1 MKDTPGGA
9 ADVATCACKVGDEAV
24 NRFQTTRWSVVLH
37 AGRETAGARAA
48 LEELCRTYRSPVI
61 AYVRSRGSSADEAE
75 DLGQAFFVRFIE
87 GAYHAQA
94 DPARGSFRAFLLTA
108 LKRFLDDA
116 FDHAHAQKRGGNIQF
131 QSLDPMGSGEG
142 EGENVADRDTPEQVF
157 ERAWAKAALRAAMRR
172 LRDETA
178 AAGRSGLFD
187 QLCEFLAERPSESD
201 YERVAAALKMRRNTV
216 AVAVHRLR
224 QRLREL
230 VHDELADTALDADSL
245 KREMDQLRPSLA
257 AVIPSM

>member
-1 MKDTPGGA
+1 
-9 ADVATCACKVGDEAV
+9 V
-24 NRFQTTRWSVVLH
+24 NRFQTTRWSIVLH
-37 AGRETAGARAA
+37 AGRDTAGARAA

-61 AYVRSRGSSADEAE
+61 AYVRSRGSGADEAE
-75 DLGQAFFVRFIE
+75 DLGQAFFTRFIE

-116 FDHAHAQKRGGNIQF
+116 SERAHAQKRGGNVQF
-131 QSLDPMGSGEG
+131 QSLDSMRGDESEVG
-142 EGENVADRDTPEQVF
+142 NVADRDTPEQAF

-172 LRDETA
+172 LRAETA
-178 AAGRSGLFD
+178 AAGRSVLFD
-187 QLCEFLAERPSESD
+187 QLCEFLAERPSEAD
-201 YERVAAALKMRRNTV
+201 YERVAETLKMRRNTV

-230 VHDELADTALDADSL
+230 VQDELAETAVDQDGFDGELD
-245 KREMDQLRPSLA
+245 RLRKSLA
-257 AVIPSM
+257 TVMNSA

>member
-1 MKDTPGGA
+1 M
-9 ADVATCACKVGDEAV
+9 
-24 NRFQTTRWSVVLH
+24 NRFQTTRWSIVLD

-61 AYVRSRGSSADEAE
+61 TYVRSRGSSPDEAE
-75 DLGQAFFVRFIE
+75 DLGQAFFTRFIE

-108 LKRFLDDA
+108 LKRFLDDEIER
-116 FDHAHAQKRGGNIQF
+116 AHAQKRGGKILF
-131 QSLDPMGSGEG
+131 QSLDALGGNEN
-142 EGENVADRDTPEQVF
+142 EAENVADRDTPEQAF
-157 ERAWAKAALRAAMRR
+157 ERAWAKAALRAAMHR
-172 LRDETA
+172 LQAETA
-178 AAGRSGLFD
+178 AAGRSELFD

-201 YERVAAALKMRRNTV
+201 YDRVAAALKIRRNTV

-224 QRLREL
+224 LRLREL
-230 VHDELADTALDADSL
+230 VHAELVDTALDADGL

-257 AVIPSM
+257 AVIPSL